1 MSNLMDF
8 YEATQDET
16 TDEGFLLHT
25 FYFPAYVGPSL
36 LSRKNK
42 YVFSFTS
49 GYQTQKG
56 YVTITIN
63 GKEVYIELHTHR
75 GTLLVDPDKYVYVA
89 ITPEHAYYREWL
101 DFLFSAI
108 PRFKV
113 LKNVYHD
120 LIKDI
125 P

>member
-1 MSNLMDF
+1 M
-8 YEATQDET
+8 
-16 TDEGFLLHT
+16 
-25 FYFPAYVGPSL
+25 YFRLPL
-36 LSRKNK
+36 DIRHK
-42 YVFSFTS
+42 
-49 GYQTQKG
+49 KG

-63 GKEVYIELHTHR
+63 GKEGYIELHTHR

-89 ITPEHAYYREWL
+89 ITPEHTYYREWL

-113 LKNVYHD
+113 LKSVYHD
-120 LIKDI
+120 LIKDL